1 MIVPKLQNQKTLT
14 ELVQEKKAVSQSI
27 DFYKIFRVFLS
38 RWYWITGTVALAL
51 FGAWLYLWYTPPIY
65 QTGASLKLEDSNPNL
80 GTNAGIVA
88 SQNYNYTDKIQAESF
103 TIRSNEVI
111 ANAVKTLDYKISYYL
126 KGRVRTTELY
136 PNVPFVIEILKQDSV
151 NFSRSLYTVTGKDE
165 QHFELSTADNED
177 KKTTYQYNAIINIGN
192 MSFRIKDKIPVKS
205 TYQFKFN
212 SQEDFIGRAM
222 GGLNIGEAARFT
234 NVMGLNQTDGNAV
247 FAADILN
254 AIMKAYVKYDVIQR
268 RRSARQTVDFIN
280 SQLGFIDTAAGKSG
294 STLASYKARNKM
306 LDVSSST
313 SMTVG
318 KLSDFEK
325 QKTELNLKQ
334 LGIRQLQEQVNSNK
348 SKIEIGMD
356 LDGEI
361 NSGMGTLV
369 TQLNNLLASREAK
382 LSQFNND
389 SQPVRQIEQ
398 QISNVKAGI
407 RNAVAGMLRK
417 NEQTIRY
424 IDSQIAGVTQKM
436 STIPQKEQNF
446 VKLQTNF
453 EVNNKVRSYLSE
465 KKLEA
470 EMNAAAIVPGAS
482 IVNPAYPSYYAI
494 SPNSSKA
501 YTTALMLGLT
511 SGFGLILLV
520 RFLNPYI
527 YDKETVE
534 GLTHTPIIGVIRKF
548 PDYIDQDSRQAL
560 SLSKPKSVFAES
572 VRSVRTNLSFL
583 ASHKESKVI
592 CITSEVSGEGKSFVT
607 INLAGTLALID
618 KRIILIAA
626 DLRRSKLHKAFGND
640 NKKGLSSLLSG
651 QASLEE
657 VISHD
662 EVHHIDFI
670 PSGPVPPNPSELL
683 HSATMK
689 ELLLKLEQQYDY
701 VLVDTAPVGLVSDAI
716 PLIRNADI
724 NLFVIRSGVSQQRA
738 ANIPERLSREYGLSN
753 LAIILNAFGDDALY
767 ANYYTTDYSRG
778 GGNSTYYYSD
788 YSGYSGSGYYDDEN
802 RKWWMFW
809 KKK

>member
-1 MIVPKLQNQKTLT
+1 MT
-14 ELVQEKKAVSQSI
+14 ETVQEKKGVSQSI

-38 RWYWITGTVALAL
+38 RWYWIAATVAIAL
-51 FGAWLYLWYTPPIY
+51 CIAWLYLWYTPPIY
-65 QTGASLKLEDSNPNL
+65 QTGASLKLEDSNPAVSTGNQMS
-80 GTNAGIVA
+80 A
-88 SQNYNYTDKIQAESF
+88 QNYNYTDKIQAESF

-111 ANAVKTLDYKISYYL
+111 SNAVKTLDYKISYYL

-136 PNVPFVIEILKQDSV
+136 PNVPFVIEIIKQDSV
-151 NFSRSLYTVTGKDE
+151 NFDRSLFEVTADDE
-165 QHFELSTADNED
+165 QHFNLYLADND
-177 KKTTYQYNAIINIGN
+177 KKKTVYQYGQQISVGN
-192 MSFRIKDKIPVKS
+192 MIFRIKDKIPGNS

-212 SQEDFIGRAM
+212 SKEDFIGRAM
-222 GGLNIGEAARFT
+222 GGLYIGEAARFT
-234 NVMGLNQTDGNAV
+234 NVMSLSQTDGNAV

-254 AIMKAYVKYDVIQR
+254 AIMKEYVKYDIIQR
-268 RRSARQTVDFIN
+268 RRSAKQTVDFIDN
-280 SQLGFIDTAAGKSG
+280 QLNFINTEAGRSG
-294 STLASYKARNKM
+294 SSLANFKTQNKLVDM
-306 LDVSSST
+306 SSST

-325 QKTELNLKQ
+325 QKTELRLKQ
-334 LGIRQLQEQVNSNK
+334 LGIKQLQEQVNNNK
-348 SKIEIGMD
+348 SKVEIGLD
-356 LDGEI
+356 LEGDI
-361 NSGMGTLV
+361 NSGLGVLV
-369 TQLNNLLASREAK
+369 TQLNTLLANREIK
-382 LSQFNND
+382 LAQFNSD
-389 SQPVRQIEQ
+389 SQPVKQIEQ
-398 QISNVKAGI
+398 QIANVKASI
-407 RNAVAGMLRK
+407 RSAVDGMLRQ
-417 NEQTIRY
+417 NQQTINY
-424 IDSQIAGVTQKM
+424 IDNQISAVTQNM
-436 STIPQKEQNF
+436 STIPVKEQNF

-470 EMNAAAIVPGAS
+470 EMNAAAVISAAS

-494 SPNSSKA
+494 SPNGNKA
-501 YTTALMLGLT
+501 YSTALTLGLAA
-511 SGFGLILLV
+511 GFGLILLV

-560 SLSKPKSVFAES
+560 SLAKPKSVFAES

-583 ASHKESKVI
+583 ASHKASKVI
-592 CITSEVSGEGKSFVT
+592 CITSEISGEGKSFVT
-607 INLAGTLALID
+607 INLASTLALIE
-618 KRIILIAA
+618 KRVILIAA
-626 DLRRSKLHKAFGND
+626 DLRKSKLHKAFGSD
-640 NKKGLSSLLSG
+640 NKKGLSSILSG
-651 QASLEE
+651 QATLDQ
-657 VISHD
+657 VMIHD

-683 HSATMK
+683 HTAAMK
-689 ELLLKLEQQYDY
+689 DLLQQLEKDYDY

-716 PLIRNADI
+716 PLIRSSDI

-767 ANYYTTDYSRG
+767 SNYYTTDYARG

>member
-1 MIVPKLQNQKTLT
+1 MT

-27 DFYKIFRVFLS
+27 DFYKIFKVFLS
-38 RWYWITGTVALAL
+38 RWYWVAATVAIAL
-51 FGAWLYLWYTPPIY
+51 CGAWLYLWYTPPIY
-65 QTGASLKLEDSNPNL
+65 QTGASLKLEESNPAIST
-80 GTNAGIVA
+80 GGSQVA
-88 SQNYNYTDKIQAESF
+88 MQNYNYTDKIQAESF

-111 ANAVKTLDYKISYYL
+111 SNAVKTLDYKISYYL

-136 PNVPFVIEILKQDSV
+136 PNVPFVIEIIKQDSV
-151 NFSRSLYTVTGKDE
+151 NFGRSLYTVRGIDANS
-165 QHFELSTADNED
+165 FEISSEENED
-177 KKTTYQYNAIINIGN
+177 AKTKIKYGQVINMGN
-192 MSFRIKDKIPVKS
+192 MSFRIKDKIPINS

-212 SQEDFIGRAM
+212 SKEDFIGRAM

-234 NVMGLNQTDGNAV
+234 NVMGLSQTDANAV

-254 AIMKAYVKYDVIQR
+254 AIMKEYVKYDVIQR
-268 RRSARQTVDFIN
+268 RRSARQTVDFIDN
-280 SQLGFIDTAAGKSG
+280 QLGFINTEAGKSG
-294 STLASYKARNKM
+294 ATLANYKTQNKM
-306 LDVSSST
+306 VDMNSST

-318 KLSDFEK
+318 KLADFEK
-325 QKTELNLKQ
+325 QKTELNLKL
-334 LGIRQLQEQVNSNK
+334 LGIKQLEDQVNNNRNK
-348 SKIEIGMD
+348 VEIGVD
-356 LDGEI
+356 LEGDLSTGL
-361 NSGMGTLV
+361 GALV
-369 TQLNNLLASREAK
+369 TQLNTLLANREIK
-382 LSQFNND
+382 LNQFNPE
-389 SQPVRQIEQ
+389 SQPVKQVEQ
-398 QISNVKAGI
+398 QIANVKSGI
-407 RNAVAGMLRK
+407 RNSIQGMRK
-417 NEQTIRY
+417 NNEATIRY
-424 IDSQIAGVTQKM
+424 IENQIAGVTQSM
-436 STIPQKEQNF
+436 SSIPVKEQNF

-501 YTTALMLGLT
+501 YSTAMMLGLA

-560 SLSKPKSVFAES
+560 SLAKPKSVFAES

-583 ASHKESKVI
+583 ASHKASKVI
-592 CITSEVSGEGKSFVT
+592 CITSEISGEGKSFVT
-607 INLAGTLALID
+607 INLASTLALIE
-618 KRIILIAA
+618 KRVILIAA
-626 DLRRSKLHKAFGND
+626 DLRKSKLHKAFGSD

-657 VISHD
+657 VMIHD
-662 EVHHIDFI
+662 DVHHIDFI

-683 HSATMK
+683 HTAAMK
-689 ELLLKLEQQYDY
+689 DLLQQLEKDYDY

-716 PLIRNADI
+716 PLIRSSDI

-767 ANYYTTDYSRG
+767 SNYYTTDYARG

>member
-1 MIVPKLQNQKTLT
+1 M
-14 ELVQEKKAVSQSI
+14 QEKKAVSQSI

-38 RWYWITGTVALAL
+38 RWYWLVATVAIAL
-51 FGAWLYLWYTPPIY
+51 CGAWLYLWYTPPIY
-65 QTGASLKLEDSNPNL
+65 QTSASLKLEESNPAI
-80 GTNAGIVA
+80 GTGGGQMAM
-88 SQNYNYTDKIQAESF
+88 QNYNYTDKIQAESF

-136 PNVPFVIEILKQDSV
+136 PNVPFVIEIIKQDSV
-151 NFSRSLYTVTGKDE
+151 NFSRSLYSVTGKDE
-165 QHFELSTADNED
+165 KYFELAPADNED
-177 KKTTYQYNAIINIGN
+177 DKLTYQYGQVINTGN
-192 MSFRIKDKIPVKS
+192 MSFRIKDKIPVGS

-212 SQEDFIGRAM
+212 SQDDFIGRAM
-222 GGLNIGEAARFT
+222 GGLSIGEAARFT
-234 NVMGLNQTDGNAV
+234 NVMGLSQTDGNAV

-254 AIMKAYVKYDVIQR
+254 AIMKEYVKYDVIQR
-268 RRSARQTVDFIN
+268 RRSANQTVDFIN
-280 SQLGFIDTAAGKSG
+280 NQLGFIDTEAGKSG
-294 STLASYKARNKM
+294 STLANYKTRNNM
-306 LDVSSST
+306 VDANSST

-318 KLSDFEK
+318 KLADFEK
-325 QKTELNLKQ
+325 QKTELKLKQ
-334 LGIRQLQEQVNSNK
+334 LGIKQLQEQVNSNK
-348 SKIEIGMD
+348 AKVEIGLD
-356 LDGEI
+356 LEGDI

-369 TQLNNLLASREAK
+369 NQLNTLLANREAK

-389 SQPVRQIEQ
+389 SQPIKQIEQ
-398 QISNVKAGI
+398 QISNVKASI
-407 RNAVAGMLRK
+407 RNAVAGMLRQ

-424 IDSQIAGVTQKM
+424 IDSQIAGVTQSM
-436 STIPQKEQNF
+436 SSIPQKEQNF

-494 SPNSSKA
+494 SPNGSKA
-501 YTTALMLGLT
+501 YSTALILGLA

-607 INLAGTLALID
+607 INLASTLALIE
-618 KRIILIAA
+618 KKIILIAA
-626 DLRRSKLHKAFGND
+626 DLRRSKLHKAFGSD

-651 QASLEE
+651 QATLEE
-657 VISHD
+657 VMIHD
-662 EVHHIDFI
+662 DVHHLDFI

-683 HSATMK
+683 HTQAMK
-689 ELLLKLEQQYDY
+689 NLLAKLELEYDY
-701 VLVDTAPVGLVSDAI
+701 VLIDTAPVGLVSDAI
-716 PLIRNADI
+716 PLIRSADI
-724 NLFVIRSGVSQQRA
+724 NLFVIRSGVSQQRS
-738 ANIPERLSREYGLSN
+738 ANIPERLSREYSLSN
-753 LAIILNAFGDDALY
+753 MAIILNAFGDDALHS
-767 ANYYTTDYSRG
+767 NYYTTDYSRG

-788 YSGYSGSGYYDDEN
+788 YSGYSGSGYYEDEN